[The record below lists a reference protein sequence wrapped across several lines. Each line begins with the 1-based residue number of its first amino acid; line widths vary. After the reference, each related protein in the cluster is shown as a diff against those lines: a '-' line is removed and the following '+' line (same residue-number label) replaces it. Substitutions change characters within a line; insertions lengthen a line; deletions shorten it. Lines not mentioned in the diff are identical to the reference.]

1 MGRSEFRRGLA
12 TAHLPHALPQRHR
25 LGRIEAGSRRQHQ
38 TDLVRLRFMRT
49 RKRQPAAPF
58 PVMFAN
64 ALSATALVHVS
75 VGEPGLLNLPERP
88 IILMD
93 RAFGGGLTNWL
104 KEVPLGRGLMSP
116 GDMRWLHFADSPEEA
131 LPIILEEKKK
141 FLERRA
147 AMGKD

>member
-1 MGRSEFRRGLA
+1 M
-12 TAHLPHALPQRHR
+12 
-25 LGRIEAGSRRQHQ
+25 
-38 TDLVRLRFMRT
+38 
-49 RKRQPAAPF
+49 
-58 PVMFAN
+58 
-64 ALSATALVHVS
+64 
-75 VGEPGLLNLPERP
+75 PERP

-93 RAFGGGLTNWL
+93 RAFWGGLTNWL